1 LPACAALDIARQ
13 FGAGRLTSPFKPMM
27 NRQAWIGNEYGMTS
41 GSSPRWQWIIVAL
54 LALCVIGYI
63 WTLQ

>member
-1 LPACAALDIARQ
+1 MLAFGNISNAR
-13 FGAGRLTSPFKPMM
+13 PHP
-27 NRQAWIGNEYGMTS
+27 QASRWEWI
-41 GSSPRWQWIIVAL
+41 VAAL

>member
-1 LPACAALDIARQ
+1 
-13 FGAGRLTSPFKPMM
+13 
-27 NRQAWIGNEYGMTS
+27 MTT
-41 GSSPRWQWIIVAL
+41 GSSPRWQWIVVAL